1 MSVDNVEAVRL
12 IEALEKVG
20 VLDANGGIT
29 VAKGSWGKDMECF
42 HIGDI
47 TIRLIQGQLSLSST
61 VQTVWHGSATTVIGS
76 YDPNRGPQG
85 FSELI
90 AKASTDAAG
99 RQRDHE
105 TRVYG
110 NEW

>member
-1 MSVDNVEAVRL
+1 MSVDNAEAVRL

-20 VLDANGGIT
+20 VLDARGGIT

-42 HIGDI
+42 RIGDI
-47 TIRLIQGQLSLSST
+47 AIRLTRGQLSLSSA

-90 AKASTDAAG
+90 AKASTDAAS
-99 RQRDHE
+99 RQHDHD